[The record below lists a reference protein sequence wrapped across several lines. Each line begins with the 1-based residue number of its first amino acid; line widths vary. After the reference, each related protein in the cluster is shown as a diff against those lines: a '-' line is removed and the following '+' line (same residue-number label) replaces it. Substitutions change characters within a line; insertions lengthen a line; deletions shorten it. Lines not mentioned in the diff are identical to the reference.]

1 MPTNTTTPTHTL
13 ATGTTYA
20 NKYPSLGSVAGNTQ
34 YPIGKMLGLLVGES
48 SSGKSFIMQSNP
60 NAYIINV
67 DETAAVF
74 PNAPAVM
81 FPVAGPD
88 GRPVDENDNPIVMT
102 WDHVE
107 QKKKLLCELAVEN
120 KPRPD
125 TVVLDTISDSIR
137 LLRPYVAKM
146 YNREKFTDVDGRLGW
161 ERLFETLID
170 FAVTLRRHGY
180 GVFFICHLARKHIPI
195 AENQHVEEFRIML
208 SDGLYARLFPM
219 FDVVIPV
226 MAEWHTEEKMIETT
240 HTVGGKTIKRK
251 VPQSIKVRR
260 HIAAFDNEK
269 LEGIIKTRTF
279 SRLTTVKL
287 PEDGPWTALESAFEA
302 ANTPRQ

>member
-1 MPTNTTTPTHTL
+1 MEHTL
-13 ATGTTYA
+13 ATGTTLA
-20 NKYPSLGSVAGNTQ
+20 NKYPSLGSVAGNSQ
-34 YPIGKMLGLLVGES
+34 YPLGKMFGLVVGES

-60 NAYIINV
+60 SAYIINV
-67 DETAAVF
+67 DETAAVY
-74 PNAPAVM
+74 PNSPAVM

-88 GRPVDENDNPIVMT
+88 GRPEDENGNPIVMT

-107 QKKKLLCELAVEN
+107 QKKKLLCELATDN
-120 KPRPD
+120 KPRPQ

-137 LLRPYVAKM
+137 LLRPYIAKM

-180 GVFFICHLARKHIPI
+180 GVFFICHLARKHIPM

-226 MAEWHTEEKMIETT
+226 MAEWRTEERIIESSTT
-240 HTVGGKTIKRK
+240 VAGKTVKRK
-251 VPQSIKVRR
+251 VPQTVKLRKHV
-260 HIAAFDNEK
+260 AAFENEK
-269 LEGIIKTRTF
+269 LEGIVKTRTL
-279 SRLTTVKL
+279 SRMTTVEL
-287 PEDGPWTALESAFEA
+287 PEASPWSAIEEEFKR
-302 ANTPRQ
+302 ANTPR